1 MPQYEDS
8 VIKKYL
14 DLIEENT
21 DGIKGFYNGLVA
33 KIPSSMLPAVMI
45 SIESTEAD
53 EFSDAEDE
61 HRINLVLTY
70 VGDIRESLEDSA
82 LVTTLNRVLDAL
94 VGREVSG
101 SATPYAL
108 KTTSILH
115 ILRNN
120 LNIDTS
126 NNLRTDVG
134 SVTVVTPGEI
144 ATGRFPGFYTAEG
157 SVRFQAHY
165 SQIR

>member
-1 MPQYEDS
+1 MYEDP
-8 VIKKYL
+8 IINKYL
-14 DLIEENT
+14 TLIKDNT
-21 DGIKGFYNGLVA
+21 TDIKGFYNGLIA

-45 SIESTEAD
+45 SIETTDVD
-53 EFSDAEDE
+53 EFSNIEDE

-70 VGDIRESLEDSA
+70 IGDIRQTFEDSA
-82 LVTTLNRVLDAL
+82 LVTTLNRVIDAL
-94 VGREVSG
+94 VGREATS
-101 SATPYAL
+101 SSTPYAL

-115 ILRNN
+115 IIRNN

-134 SVTVVTPGEI
+134 SVTVVTPSEI
-144 ATGRFPGFYTAEG
+144 ATGRFPGLFTAEG
-157 SVRFQAHY
+157 TVRFQTHY